1 MQVLNKLRPPPTFI
15 HPLPI
20 HITFN
25 KSDLI
30 QEFGSDFK
38 EVSVSDDADVRMK
51 AFHRNLKG
59 ARYKDQEPRGHAPGG
74 AFETRFRDDKDS
86 PEITKIPERVRVHT
100 NDRRYIESRSIVS
113 YMPYPNGSK
122 GPKEARSLCPQATH
136 GHSTCIRRALYD
148 HVDLDTLSGNR
159 YRSDLS

>member
-1 MQVLNKLRPPPTFI
+1 M
-15 HPLPI
+15 PI

-30 QEFGSDFK
+30 QEFGGDFK
-38 EVSVSDDADVRMK
+38 EVSVSDDADARMK

-59 ARYKDQEPRGHAPGG
+59 ARHKDQEPRGHAPGG

-113 YMPYPNGSK
+113 EWLQGT
-122 GPKEARSLCPQATH
+122 PKEPRSAFLMPTSDPQTPDLH
-136 GHSTCIRRALYD
+136 QTCSL
-148 HVDLDTLSGNR
+148 
-159 YRSDLS
+159 

>member
-1 MQVLNKLRPPPTFI
+1 
-15 HPLPI
+15 
-20 HITFN
+20 
-25 KSDLI
+25 
-30 QEFGSDFK
+30 
-38 EVSVSDDADVRMK
+38 MK
-51 AFHRNLKG
+51 AFHRNLKD

-122 GPKEARSLCPQATH
+122 GHRRKRVPYAHKLPTDTRLASDVLSMTM
-136 GHSTCIRRALYD
+136 STSVPSPVIAIVAIY
-148 HVDLDTLSGNR
+148 LDPR
-159 YRSDLS
+159 VK